1 MNAPFTPM
9 TAQQLYPL
17 YLKHPT
23 ICTDTRAI
31 THDCLFFALKGEN
44 FDANQYAEQAIH
56 AGAAYV
62 IIDNV
67 QYQKNDRYILV
78 ENTLSALQDLAR
90 LHRQRLSIPVIGVT
104 GSNGKTTSKEL
115 INSVLSQHYRTFATH
130 GNLNNHI
137 GVPLSILSIRPD
149 VEIAIIEMGANHQKE
164 IDFLCSIAQ
173 PSHGIITNI
182 GKAHLE
188 GFGGFEGVMTGKGE
202 LYAYL
207 KKTKGTAFINQDNPL
222 LLKISRTRALD
233 LEQIIY
239 YGTGLD
245 TYVKGESIASLDE
258 NVHQNSSLAVKW
270 QTTALSGDTTLHTA
284 KSNLTGSYNFENIL
298 AAICIGHF
306 FGLNATEIN
315 AGIEAY
321 HPTNSRSQVT
331 QTNFNTIIC
340 DYYNANPTSVSFAL
354 DNLVNIDAPN
364 KVIILGDMFELG
376 NESEK
381 EHQIIVQKTNQMM
394 ASQRIFIG
402 EEFYKCKDSVNQFY
416 LSTQEAADALNK
428 HQIRHATVLLKGS
441 RGMKLER
448 LMGLL

>member
-1 MNAPFTPM
+1 
-9 TAQQLYPL
+9 
-17 YLKHPT
+17 
-23 ICTDTRAI
+23 
-31 THDCLFFALKGEN
+31 
-44 FDANQYAEQAIH
+44 
-56 AGAAYV
+56 
-62 IIDNV
+62 
-67 QYQKNDRYILV
+67 
-78 ENTLSALQDLAR
+78 
-90 LHRQRLSIPVIGVT
+90 
-104 GSNGKTTSKEL
+104 
-115 INSVLSQHYRTFATH
+115 
-130 GNLNNHI
+130 
-137 GVPLSILSIRPD
+137 
-149 VEIAIIEMGANHQKE
+149 
-164 IDFLCSIAQ
+164 
-173 PSHGIITNI
+173 
-182 GKAHLE
+182 
-188 GFGGFEGVMTGKGE
+188 MTGKGE

-222 LLKISRTRALD
+222 LLKISRARALD

-245 TYVKGESIASLDE
+245 TYVKGESIASLDGD
-258 NVHQNSSLAVKW
+258 VHQNSSLAVKW
-270 QTTALSGDTTLHTA
+270 QATASSGDATLHTA

-306 FGLNATEIN
+306 FGLNTTEIN

-321 HPTNSRSQVT
+321 RPTNSRSQVT
-331 QTNFNTIIC
+331 QTNFNTIIF

-364 KVIILGDMFELG
+364 KVIILGDMLELG

-381 EHQIIVQKTNQMM
+381 EHQIIVQKANQMM

-428 HQIRHATVLLKGS
+428 HPIRHATVLLKGS
-441 RGMKLER
+441 RGMKLES